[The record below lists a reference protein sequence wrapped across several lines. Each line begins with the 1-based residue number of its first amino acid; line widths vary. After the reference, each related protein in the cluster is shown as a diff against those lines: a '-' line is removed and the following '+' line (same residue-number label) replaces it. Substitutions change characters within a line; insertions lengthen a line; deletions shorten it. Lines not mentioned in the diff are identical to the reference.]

1 MEDGT
6 VNGLNG
12 SRWGVRTAEPI
23 TSDLTVGAWLES
35 GFGVD
40 TGGSFQ
46 GGRLFGR
53 QAFAYVNSKT
63 WGDLRLGR
71 QYVFAD
77 NILPPGNPF
86 NNALLFNPTTSVT
99 NNGRSVA
106 TMLDAPRAD
115 NVVQYKTPDL
125 NGFWAGAQ
133 WAPHENATGPVDSF
147 YGFAAAYAKQQ
158 TFFGVSYE
166 YNDQRSTGSKVN
178 KSLSFGGRFDF
189 GLFRLMGNYQTVDDL
204 AISNNGHAGG
214 QLTNLIIGQGT
225 RTITARDQSGYLIGA
240 EIPFRAAT
248 FGIGYTRME
257 YEGTPSAA
265 GLPDSYTLGKI
276 VFGVKYDLSRRTF
289 LYSTVSMADGD
300 LSRLHQP
307 GQAVPGGHA
316 APLLAANRV
325 RGRPPRTRASGRTR
339 NEQLRLLRQRQG
351 NPIAMDGIEFIEYA
365 TSQPQAFGGLLQK
378 MGFSA
383 VARHRSREVMLYRQ
397 GAMNVIVNSHPVA
410 LPGLAAPWKRRC
422 SRPWRCACAT
432 RRKPT
437 GTRSTAAPG
446 RCRRAP
452 LPWSSISP
460 ASTAWATA

>member
-1 MEDGT
+1 VKRNLIAVAVLGSMAGAASAQTSMNNVTFFGLVDVNVTHYKGGSNSNATGTGSVPSRTAMEDGT

-23 TSDLTVGAWLES
+23 TGDLTVGAWLES

-40 TGGSFQ
+40 AGNSFQ

-178 KSLSFGGRFDF
+178 KSLSFGARYDF
-189 GLFRLMGNYQTVDDL
+189 GLFRLMGNYQMVDDL

-214 QLTNLIIGQGT
+214 QLTNLIIGQGP
-225 RTITARDQSGYLIGA
+225 RTITARDQDGYLIGA

-248 FGIGYTRME
+248 FGVGYTRME

-265 GLPDSYTLGKI
+265 GLPDSYTLGKM
-276 VFGVKYDLSRRTF
+276 VFGVKYDLSKRTF
-289 LYSTVSMADGD
+289 LYSTVSFADGD
-300 LSRLHQP
+300 LSDY
-307 GQAVPGGHA
+307 
-316 APLLAANRV
+316 
-325 RGRPPRTRASGRTR
+325 
-339 NEQLRLLRQRQG
+339 
-351 NPIAMDGIEFIEYA
+351 I
-365 TSQPQAFGGLLQK
+365 SQEKQFQVGMQ
-378 MGFSA
+378 
-383 VARHRSREVMLYRQ
+383 HRF
-397 GAMNVIVNSHPVA
+397 
-410 LPGLAAPWKRRC
+410 
-422 SRPWRCACAT
+422 
-432 RRKPT
+432 
-437 GTRSTAAPG
+437 
-446 RCRRAP
+446 
-452 LPWSSISP
+452 
-460 ASTAWATA
+460 

>member
-1 MEDGT
+1 MKRNLIAVAVLGSMAGTASAQTSMNNVTFFGLLDVNVTHYKGGSNSNAAGTGSVPSRTAMEDGT

-23 TSDLTVGAWLES
+23 TSDVTVGAWLES

-53 QAFAYVNSKT
+53 QAFGYVNSKT

-106 TMLDAPRAD
+106 TMIDAPRAD

-125 NGFWAGAQ
+125 NGFWPGRNLRRTRM
-133 WAPHENATGPVDSF
+133 APG
-147 YGFAAAYAKQQ
+147 
-158 TFFGVSYE
+158 
-166 YNDQRSTGSKVN
+166 RSTVSTASRPPTPSSRPSSAFPTSTTTSARPATRSTSRCRSAGVRLRS
-178 KSLSFGGRFDF
+178 
-189 GLFRLMGNYQTVDDL
+189 FRLMGNYQTVDNL

-214 QLTNLIIGQGT
+214 QLTNLVIGQGS
-225 RTITARDQSGYLIGA
+225 RTITARDQDGYLIGA

-248 FGIGYTRME
+248 FGVGYTRME

-265 GLPDSYTLGKI
+265 GLPDSYTLGKS

-289 LYSTVSMADGD
+289 LYSTISLADGD
-300 LSRLHQP
+300 LSDY
-307 GQAVPGGHA
+307 
-316 APLLAANRV
+316 
-325 RGRPPRTRASGRTR
+325 
-339 NEQLRLLRQRQG
+339 
-351 NPIAMDGIEFIEYA
+351 I
-365 TSQPQAFGGLLQK
+365 SQDKQFQVGMQ
-378 MGFSA
+378 
-383 VARHRSREVMLYRQ
+383 HRF
-397 GAMNVIVNSHPVA
+397 
-410 LPGLAAPWKRRC
+410 
-422 SRPWRCACAT
+422 
-432 RRKPT
+432 
-437 GTRSTAAPG
+437 
-446 RCRRAP
+446 
-452 LPWSSISP
+452 
-460 ASTAWATA
+460 